1 MSFIISNNGLL
12 MLSTVIMKFFS
23 IAIIKKKTFWK
34 NKLENKA
41 RDGNLSTTGQ
51 FLINKQI
58 VMQLP
63 FVTTAINGF
72 RVL

>member
-41 RDGNLSTTGQ
+41 RDGNLSTTDQ
-51 FLINKQI
+51 FLINKLANI
-58 VMQLP
+58 NAV
-63 FVTTAINGF
+63 AICYYCHKW
-72 RVL
+72 V